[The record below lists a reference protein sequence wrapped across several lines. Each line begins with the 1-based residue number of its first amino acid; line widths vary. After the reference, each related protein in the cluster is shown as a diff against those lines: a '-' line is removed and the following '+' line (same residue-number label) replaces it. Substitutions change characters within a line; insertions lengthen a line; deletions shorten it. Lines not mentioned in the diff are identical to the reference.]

1 MNTAAH
7 FELTDL
13 NQFTGAHYE
22 GVDFCEEVKLGLPVV
37 ARPELPKLR
46 LNDDLSPEA
55 ANREATKWNRFLAA
69 QFEGSGY
76 YAPSQED
83 EDLLNNNVFVLFA
96 DDVFYDNYLKG
107 TSVAEVVL
115 DVPKV

>member
-1 MNTAAH
+1 MNTAAR

-22 GVDFCEEVKLGLPVV
+22 GIDFCEEVKLGLPVI

-46 LNDDLSPEA
+46 LNDDLSFDA
-55 ANREATKWNRFLAA
+55 VQREVTRWNRFFAA

-83 EDLLNNNVFVLFA
+83 EDLLNDNVFVLFA
-96 DDVFYDNYLKG
+96 DDVFYDSYHKG
-107 TSVAEVVL
+107 TAVAEVVL
-115 DVPKV
+115 DVPKD